1 MTRTAAI
8 AILVALPLTVAAAPL
23 SRAHAQP
30 PSGASSTENRALA
43 ETLFFTGRGMMEAK
57 RYADAAVKLAESYRL
72 DPAPG
77 TLLNLA
83 VCHQKIGKVASA
95 WGEFRQ
101 ALADAKRAGR
111 TDREELA
118 VAAIA
123 ELEPEL
129 PWLSI
134 EVPSPSR
141 VPGLEI
147 SRNGLPISSAAW
159 ATELPVDPG
168 EVEIVTRAPGYTPKA
183 QKVQIEKKQH
193 LTVQIERLDLAPI
206 VTRPAEG
213 WSMRRKTGVAVLGF
227 GVTAATIGAAFGAA
241 AIGRRLSSDRAC
253 DLFDGERRCTQA
265 GVDDMSK
272 ARAFAWISDVGIGVG
287 AIAIVAGA
295 YLFITG
301 GDTRQV
307 VSQPTTGSVR
317 VWMSVGSG
325 NAQGFVGGAF

>member
-1 MTRTAAI
+1 MNRRSAI
-8 AILVALPLTVAAAPL
+8 ILAVAVPLASSAIPR
-23 SRAHAQP
+23 SRAQAQQP
-30 PSGASSTENRALA
+30 PSQASSENRALA

-83 VCHQKIGKVASA
+83 VCHQNIGKVASA

-111 TDREELA
+111 ADREELA
-118 VAAIA
+118 AAAIA

-134 EVPSPSR
+134 EVPTAAR

-147 SRNGLPISSAAW
+147 TRNGLRISSAAW

-168 EVEIVTRAPGYTPKA
+168 DVEIVARAPGYKPKT
-183 QKVQIEKKQH
+183 QKVKIEKKQH
-193 LTVQIERLDLAPI
+193 LTVQVEKLDVAPI
-206 VTRPAEG
+206 ETRPVDG
-213 WSMRRKTGVAVLGF
+213 WSVRRKTGLAIVGF
-227 GVTAATIGAAFGAA
+227 GVTAATIGAAFGVA

-253 DLFDGERRCTQA
+253 DLFDGERRCTQSGA
-265 GVDDMSK
+265 DDMSK
-272 ARAFAWISDVGIGVG
+272 AKTFAWISDVGIGLG
-287 AIAIVAGA
+287 AIAIVTGG
-295 YLFITG
+295 YLMITG
-301 GDTRQV
+301 GEARETVPR
-307 VSQPTTGSVR
+307 PTAASVR
-317 VWMSVGSG
+317 VWMNVGSTG
-325 NAQGFVGGAF
+325 AQGFVGGAF